1 MKKAF
6 TMIELVFVIV
16 ILGILA
22 SLAVPKLAATKT
34 DAEVTKIVVEM
45 KNIFDKIAALSISN
59 PELSAKLKAEPS
71 NSSNNYYNI
80 IMLIGDDPT
89 LKDFKAIGRA
99 YQNHPWASECFI
111 TTYQNES
118 LKIEKSWKQSS
129 GKWSQ
134 ICNALYAH
142 PTVNEWMTNG
152 VNFSGN
158 RLFKEEK

>member
-45 KNIFDKIAALSISN
+45 KNIFDKIAALSILN
-59 PELSAKLKAEPS
+59 PELSAKLSSIDP
-71 NSSNNYYNI
+71 NSPENFLA
-80 IMLIGDDPT
+80 IMSVIAGDPT
-89 LKDFKAIGRA
+89 LKDIKALQKINDQ
-99 YQNHPWASECFI
+99 YPWLNQCFI
-111 TTYQNES
+111 MTYENEA
-118 LKIEKSWKQSS
+118 LKIQKSDDTSNLCKT
-129 GKWSQ
+129 
-134 ICNALYAH
+134 LYTH
-142 PTVNEWMTNG
+142 PTVNEWIKNG
-152 VNFSGN
+152 VNFGGN

>member
-45 KNIFDKIAALSISN
+45 KNIFDKIAALSISD
-59 PELSAKLKAEPS
+59 PELSAKLSSKDT
-71 NSSNNYYNI
+71 NSTDNFFALMSV
-80 IMLIGDDPT
+80 LGDDPT
-89 LKDFKAIGRA
+89 MSDFKALGNA
-99 YQNHPWASECFI
+99 NKKYPWLAKCFI
-111 TTYQNES
+111 ITYQNGA
-118 LKIEKSWKQSS
+118 LKIQQSS
-129 GKWSQ
+129 DTSNLCKT
-134 ICNALYAH
+134 LYTH

>member
-45 KNIFDKIAALSISN
+45 KNIFDKIAALSISY
-59 PELSAKLKAEPS
+59 PELSAKLNSIDPS
-71 NSSNNYYNI
+71 SPENFVA
-80 IMLIGDDPT
+80 IMSVIAGDPT
-89 LKDFKAIGRA
+89 LKDIKALQKINDQ
-99 YQNHPWASECFI
+99 YPWLAKCFI
-111 TTYQNES
+111 ITYQNGA
-118 LKIEKSWKQSS
+118 LQVKQSQDTS
-129 GKWSQ
+129 NLCKT
-134 ICNALYAH
+134 LYAH
-142 PTVNEWMTNG
+142 PTVNEWIKNG

>member
-45 KNIFDKIAALSISN
+45 KNIFDKIAALSISY
-59 PELSAKLKAEPS
+59 PELSAKLNSIDPS
-71 NSSNNYYNI
+71 SPENFAALMSV
-80 IMLIGDDPT
+80 LGDDLT
-89 LKDFKAIGRA
+89 ISDFKAPGRA
-99 YQNHPWASECFI
+99 NEKYPWLAKCFI
-111 TTYQNES
+111 ITYQNGA
-118 LKIEKSWKQSS
+118 LQVKQSS
-129 GKWSQ
+129 DTSNLCKT
-134 ICNALYAH
+134 LYAH